1 MVKGKFGKT
10 SKSLKILWKWLQISF
25 ELRNYKGTGSK
36 NFEKLLK
43 TLYFKK
49 KSYRNFWT
57 LNASVG
63 RWTLD
68 AGFWTLHLDA
78 GLWTFDSG
86 CWSLDAGP
94 WSLDVGSWT
103 LDAGLWTLDSVE
115 TIGSDMAISRMP
127 KEIFIT
133 RNRITLQAAILDSSE
148 PAVHS
153 HLFSKIYPENTGG
166 I

>member
-1 MVKGKFGKT
+1 M
-10 SKSLKILWKWLQISF
+10 
-25 ELRNYKGTGSK
+25 
-36 NFEKLLK
+36 
-43 TLYFKK
+43 
-49 KSYRNFWT
+49 
-57 LNASVG
+57 NAAPG

-68 AGFWTLHLDA
+68 VRLWMLVSGRRTLVVGRWKL
-78 GLWTFDSG
+78 DSG
-86 CWSLDAGP
+86 R
-94 WSLDVGSWT
+94 WT
-103 LDAGLWTLDSVE
+103 MDSGLG
-115 TIGSDMAISRMP
+115 IGSDMAISRMP